1 MNIQQIMRIMDA
13 SSRTRRTIERS
24 LHEIDRRALNAMVLV
39 KRHGNKLA
47 SYGVVAQSFREQA
60 VILKHAAA
68 PLQQLVAPL
77 IRSQLRILQQ
87 AGFTEIF
94 RRAAER
100 MKADVRS
107 EEFLRQS
114 ERDRQRTI
122 ESDETEGIT
131 ILRRLVKTVAR
142 LQEGI
147 AEQEYVVTNG
157 RIEAA
162 LSEQSGAPLMRVS
175 HEMGL
180 AVAKVREAIW
190 KYRSELEEVLHE
202 NSAGI

>member
-1 MNIQQIMRIMDA
+1 
-13 SSRTRRTIERS
+13 
-24 LHEIDRRALNAMVLV
+24 
-39 KRHGNKLA
+39 
-47 SYGVVAQSFREQA
+47 VAQSFREQA

>member
-1 MNIQQIMRIMDA
+1 M
-13 SSRTRRTIERS
+13 
-24 LHEIDRRALNAMVLV
+24 
-39 KRHGNKLA
+39 
-47 SYGVVAQSFREQA
+47 AQSFREQA
-60 VILKHAAA
+60 LVLKDAAA

-77 IRSQLRILQQ
+77 IRSQLRILQH
-87 AGFTEIF
+87 AGFSEIF
-94 RRAAER
+94 HRSAKL
-100 MKADVRS
+100 MKADARS

-114 ERDRQRTI
+114 ELARQRNI

-175 HEMGL
+175 QEMGL

-202 NSAGI
+202 NSASI

>member
-1 MNIQQIMRIMDA
+1 MNIQQVMQIMDA
-13 SSRTRRTIERS
+13 SSRTRRTIDRS

-47 SYGVVAQSFREQA
+47 SYGVVAQAFREQA
-60 VILKHAAA
+60 VRLKAAAA
-68 PLQQLVAPL
+68 PLQQSVPPLV
-77 IRSQLRILQQ
+77 RVQLRILQH
-87 AGFTEIF
+87 ARFTDMF
-94 RRAAER
+94 RRTEELL
-100 MKADVRS
+100 KANNS
-107 EEFLRQS
+107 GAFLAQS
-114 ERDRQRTI
+114 EANWRRNIAADEA
-122 ESDETEGIT
+122 ESVT
-131 ILRRLVKTVAR
+131 ILRRLVETVTR

-180 AVAKVREAIW
+180 AVANVKDAIW
-190 KYRSELEEVLHE
+190 KYRAELEEVLHE
-202 NSAGI
+202 SNAGI

>member
-1 MNIQQIMRIMDA
+1 MDIQSVMRIMDA
-13 SSRTRRTIERS
+13 SFRTRRMIEHS

-47 SYGVVAQSFREQA
+47 SYGVVAQAFREQA
-60 VILKHAAA
+60 THLKDAAS
-68 PLQQLVAPL
+68 PLQQSIAPL
-77 IRSQLRILQQ
+77 VRVQMRILQHQ
-87 AGFTEIF
+87 SYTAMFGRTAQ
-94 RRAAER
+94 RAAEDAGSGR
-100 MKADVRS
+100 IPTESEIRWQRDLES
-107 EEFLRQS
+107 EE
-114 ERDRQRTI
+114 E
-122 ESDETEGIT
+122 EGMA
-131 ILRRLVKTVAR
+131 ILRRLVETVKR

-180 AVAKVREAIW
+180 AVAKVRDAIW
-190 KYRSELEEVLHE
+190 KYRGELEEVLHE
-202 NSAGI
+202 SSASL

>member
-1 MNIQQIMRIMDA
+1 MDTQCIMRIMDA
-13 SSRTRRTIERS
+13 SFRTRRTIEHS

-47 SYGVVAQSFREQA
+47 SYGVVAQAFREQA
-60 VILKHAAA
+60 VHLKEAAT
-68 PLQQLVAPL
+68 PLQQSIAPL
-77 IRSQLRILQQ
+77 VRIHMGILQQ
-87 AGFTEIF
+87 DRFNELF
-94 RRAAER
+94 RRTAQANGN
-100 MKADVRS
+100 AGVNS
-107 EEFLRQS
+107 FLQQS
-114 ERDRQRTI
+114 EGNWRHNI
-122 ESDETEGIT
+122 ETEEAEGVV
-131 ILRRLVKTVAR
+131 ILRRLVETVAR

-180 AVAKVREAIW
+180 AVAKVRDAIW
-190 KYRSELEEVLHE
+190 KYRGELEEILHE
-202 NSAGI
+202 SSASI

>member
-1 MNIQQIMRIMDA
+1 MDIQQIMRVMDA

-60 VILKHAAA
+60 LVLKEAAA

-77 IRSQLRILQQ
+77 IRSQLRILQH
-87 AGFTEIF
+87 AGFAEIF
-94 RRAAER
+94 HRSAELMKSGGRAREF
-100 MKADVRS
+100 VRHS
-107 EEFLRQS
+107 ELN
-114 ERDRQRTI
+114 RQRNI
-122 ESDETEGIT
+122 EADEREGVA

-202 NSAGI
+202 NSASI

>member
-1 MNIQQIMRIMDA
+1 MDIQSVMQIMDA
-13 SSRTRRTIERS
+13 SSRTRRTIDRS

-47 SYGVVAQSFREQA
+47 SYGVVAQAFREQA
-60 VILKHAAA
+60 VRLKAAAA
-68 PLQQLVAPL
+68 PLQHSVAPL
-77 IRSQLRILQQ
+77 VRVQLRILQQ
-87 AGFTEIF
+87 ARFTEMF
-94 RRAAER
+94 RRTAELMRPDNAA
-100 MKADVRS
+100 S
-107 EEFLRQS
+107 TFLSQS
-114 ERDRQRTI
+114 EANRQNNI
-122 ESDETEGIT
+122 AADGAEAVS
-131 ILRRLVKTVAR
+131 ILRHLVETVTR

-180 AVAKVREAIW
+180 AVAKVRDAIW
-190 KYRSELEEVLHE
+190 KYRAELEEVLHE
-202 NSAGI
+202 SDARI

>member
-1 MNIQQIMRIMDA
+1 MTIQQIMQIMDA

-60 VILKHAAA
+60 LALKDAAA

-77 IRSQLRILQQ
+77 IRSQLRILQH
-87 AGFTEIF
+87 AGHMEIF
-94 RRAAER
+94 RRSAAL
-100 MKADVRS
+100 MKKDLRS
-107 EEFLRQS
+107 EEFLRRS
-114 ERDRQRTI
+114 ELNRQRNV
-122 ESDETEGIT
+122 EADEAEGIT
-131 ILRRLVKTVAR
+131 VLRRLVSTVAR

-180 AVAKVREAIW
+180 AVAGVREAIW

>member
-60 VILKHAAA
+60 VVLKDAAA
-68 PLQQLVAPL
+68 PLQELVAPL
-77 IRSQLRILQQ
+77 IRSQLRIVQH
-87 AGFTEIF
+87 AGFTETF
-94 RRAAER
+94 RRAAEL
-100 MKADVRS
+100 MKTNTLS
-107 EEFLRQS
+107 EGFLRQS
-114 ERDRQRTI
+114 ELNYLRSI
-122 ESDETEGIT
+122 ESDQSEGLM

-190 KYRSELEEVLHE
+190 KYRAELEEVLHE
-202 NSAGI
+202 NSASI

>member
-1 MNIQQIMRIMDA
+1 MDIQLIMRIMDA
-13 SSRTRRTIERS
+13 SSGTRRIIERS

-47 SYGVVAQSFREQA
+47 SYGVVAQAFREQA
-60 VILKHAAA
+60 VHLKNAAA
-68 PLQQLVAPL
+68 PLQQSVAPL
-77 IRSQLRILQQ
+77 VRVQMRVLQH
-87 AGFTEIF
+87 ARFTEMF
-94 RRAAER
+94 RRTAE
-100 MKADVRS
+100 MLNANGRS
-107 EEFLRQS
+107 STFLSQS
-114 ERDRQRTI
+114 EVNWQRNT
-122 ESDETEGIT
+122 EAEEAEGIT
-131 ILRRLVKTVAR
+131 ILRQLVEIVTR

-147 AEQEYVVTNG
+147 TEQEYVVTNG

-180 AVAKVREAIW
+180 AVAKVKDAIW

-202 NSAGI
+202 SSAGI